1 VFIVCLSAGVV
12 LGILADHA
20 IARAQPPQPAGSSAG
35 VWEVYTGSWTGGNA
49 GGYYAVK
56 LNRITGETFVL
67 DRQDNKSSISP
78 DNAHWF
84 KLPEQAKK

>member
-1 VFIVCLSAGVV
+1 LSAGVV

-20 IARAQPPQPAGSSAG
+20 IVRAQPQPADSPAG
-35 VWEVYTGSWTGGNA
+35 VREAYTGNWTGGNA

-84 KLPEQAKK
+84 NLPEQAKK